1 MILPSTEHGRRLSLA
16 RRWRGKCRRF
26 DLYGGAM
33 IGNLMGLWRRYQV
46 HRRHRQ
52 DIQAFNR
59 LMDARAARRAA

>member
-1 MILPSTEHGRRLSLA
+1 MIASLK
-16 RRWRGKCRRF
+16 GF
-26 DLYGGAM
+26 
-33 IGNLMGLWRRYQV
+33 WRRYRA